1 MSTMSKGK
9 RNFILVLINM
19 TAAVVFFTPYLRFS
33 YYDQMIAALN
43 LSNQDFG
50 NLAGV
55 YGIVA
60 MVGYLPSGLLADR
73 FSPKLLLSISC
84 FGMGVCTLWHALFP
98 SYTALLI
105 IYALFGIF
113 SVVTFWSPYLKCVR
127 SLGNEDEQGRLF
139 GTSEALRGCTATIVA
154 FGCLG
159 LLGMF
164 ADGVQGFQTLLFA
177 NAALFILF
185 GILSILFLPKIEKGE
200 KETVF
205 DLNLIVKAVKNPGLW
220 LVTLLIFCGYG
231 LATFGANYLGTYG
244 TQILGVS
251 EQLSSTFSII
261 RTYVLVIVGGVLG
274 GILADKFKSRSLF
287 IGLLFCICGVT
298 IGLIL
303 MTAHTFVGICIVMT
317 FILSFC
323 YYTIKSLYFS
333 TLGEAGIPFV
343 MTGISTGIIS
353 FIGLSPDVFITPMV
367 GSWLDAGV
375 ESGFNK
381 MFISM
386 VVFGIVGIIAAYA
399 IYRRGK
405 KLKEAGLLE
414 DSES

>member
-19 TAAVVFFTPYLRFS
+19 TAAMVFFTPYLRFS

-55 YGIVA
+55 YGIIA
-60 MVGYLPSGLLADR
+60 MFGYLPSGLLADR

-84 FGMGVCTLWHALFP
+84 FGMGACTIWHALFP
-98 SYTALLI
+98 GYTALLI

-127 SLGNEDEQGRLF
+127 SLGSEAEQGRLF
-139 GTSEALRGCTATIVA
+139 GTSEALRGGTATIVA
-154 FGCLG
+154 FSCLG
-159 LLGMF
+159 LLGLF
-164 ADGVQGFQTLLFA
+164 VNGVQGFQALLFA

-185 GILSILFLPKIEKGE
+185 GILSILFLPNIEKGE

-205 DLNLIVKAVKNPGLW
+205 NLQLVLQAVKNPGLW

-244 TQILGVS
+244 TQVLGVS

-274 GILADKFKSRSLF
+274 GILADRFKSRSLF
-287 IGLLFCICGVT
+287 IGLLFCVCGVT
-298 IGLIL
+298 VGLIL
-303 MTAHTFVGICIVMT
+303 MTASTFIGLCIVLTFV
-317 FILSFC
+317 LSFC

-333 TLGEAGIPFV
+333 TLGEAGIPFAL
-343 MTGISTGIIS
+343 TGISTGIIS

-367 GSWLDAGV
+367 GGWLDAGV
-375 ESGFNK
+375 ESGFTK

-386 VVFGIVGIIAAYA
+386 LVFGVVGIVATYL

-405 KLKEAGLLE
+405 KLKETSAIE
-414 DSES
+414 E